1 MANFNAHKPYF
12 RAVMWAGT
20 PDGGTAA
27 AVSSPG
33 GFWGGWGASLR
44 KASGKKP

>member
-12 RAVMWAGT
+12 IFKGGYVGA
-20 PDGGTAA
+20 PDGTAA

-33 GFWGGWGASLR
+33 GFQGGWGASLR